1 MTKLHINDA
10 NILIDIIHLDLVKE
24 FMALEF
30 ELYTTNFVFAELDSK
45 QQAKLK
51 SKKLIKINA
60 TEEEMR
66 FIFEL
71 MEQHGGL
78 SFEDCS
84 MWYFAKEM
92 NGILVTGDGSL
103 RAKAKLS
110 GVEVRGVIYILEA
123 IKKQAILPV
132 NDCIEKLERLK
143 VLNKR
148 LPMAEIDKR
157 IAVWG
162 NEI

>member
-1 MTKLHINDA
+1 MKKLHINDA

-30 ELYTTNFVFAELDSK
+30 ELYTTNFVFAELDLK

-51 SKKLIKINA
+51 SRKLIKISA

-66 FIFEL
+66 SIFEL

-103 RAKAKLS
+103 RSKAKMS
-110 GVEVRGVIYILEA
+110 GIEVRGVIYIIEA
-123 IKKQAILPV
+123 IKKQGILSV
-132 NDCIEKLERLK
+132 KDCIDKLEILK
-143 VLNKR
+143 VLNLR

-157 IAVWG
+157 ITLWG